1 MRSVVAVAW
10 LGVWAC
16 VLTPVATTLCSYV
29 AAVYWALVT
38 LTSVGYGDISAVTNL
53 GRSPC
58 GGDLVAPWTMSNVLA
73 AWHRDGVLNCGHGSW
88 LVVGGF
94 HCWQHHVHRR
104 VAGPCFGEKAPAHRR
119 RGEVDQVRRLYI
131 SCVAGVN
138 PHVTV
143 LVAFVRTCRD
153 TKHLPESLQLKLHSW
168 AEGVVQHSRAGHT
181 AVVRQ
186 LPESLRHQVV
196 YYMWKPTIEKSNML
210 RVSRV
215 AMGDQPSPQR
225 HHSPRDHTWP
235 QHVSPNVTTAAAAAE
250 FCFKGELMSF
260 DAETYVRGAVE
271 TRASRCA
278 DLACAHMA
286 DV

>member
-1 MRSVVAVAW
+1 MVFSIVVMAAGLLWAGFIVGNIMSIVAS
-10 LGVWAC
+10 LDRASARKRQRIDDVEK
-16 VLTPVATTLCSYV
+16 LIKY
-29 AAVYWALVT
+29 AAST
-38 LTSVGYGDISAVTNL
+38 
-53 GRSPC
+53 
-58 GGDLVAPWTMSNVLA
+58 
-73 AWHRDGVLNCGHGSW
+73 
-88 LVVGGF
+88 F
-94 HCWQHHVHRR
+94 
-104 VAGPCFGEKAPAHRR
+104 
-119 RGEVDQVRRLYI
+119 
-131 SCVAGVN
+131 CVAGVN

-215 AMGDQPSPQR
+215 AMGGQPPPQR

>member
-29 AAVYWALVT
+29 AAVYWALAT

-73 AWHRDGVLNCGHGSW
+73 AWHRDGVLDCGHGSW

-119 RGEVDQVRRLYI
+119 RGEVNQVRRLYI
-131 SCVAGVN
+131 
-138 PHVTV
+138 
-143 LVAFVRTCRD
+143 LRCRREPPCHRD
-153 TKHLPESLQLKLHSW
+153 CRIC
-168 AEGVVQHSRAGHT
+168 AYV
-181 AVVRQ
+181 
-186 LPESLRHQVV
+186 
-196 YYMWKPTIEKSNML
+196 
-210 RVSRV
+210 
-215 AMGDQPSPQR
+215 QR
-225 HHSPRDHTWP
+225 HEAPAR
-235 QHVSPNVTTAAAAAE
+235 
-250 FCFKGELMSF
+250 EL
-260 DAETYVRGAVE
+260 AVE
-271 TRASRCA
+271 ASLLGRGRRATQSRWAYGSRSAASGVAAPPGCV
-278 DLACAHMA
+278 LHVEAHHREEQYA
-286 DV
+286 ARESCCNGWSTASATASLTT